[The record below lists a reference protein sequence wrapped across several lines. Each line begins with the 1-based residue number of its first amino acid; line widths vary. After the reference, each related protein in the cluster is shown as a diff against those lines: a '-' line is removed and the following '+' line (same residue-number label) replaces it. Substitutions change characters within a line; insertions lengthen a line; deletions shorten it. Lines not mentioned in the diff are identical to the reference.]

1 MGDASVMTSSG
12 ERPRSVTVPSIVYT
26 DQESAPASIKR
37 SPTIRPAE
45 NAALAA
51 PAVMTTAAPTEASAK
66 PAIFPDVSRSPA
78 NAAITAVA
86 TGVIV
91 GTMSAPSEAGASVS
105 PTKTSAL

>member
-86 TGVIV
+86 SCLIV
-91 GTMSAPSEAGASVS
+91 GDNIAPPEDRAHGS
-105 PTKTSAL
+105 PS